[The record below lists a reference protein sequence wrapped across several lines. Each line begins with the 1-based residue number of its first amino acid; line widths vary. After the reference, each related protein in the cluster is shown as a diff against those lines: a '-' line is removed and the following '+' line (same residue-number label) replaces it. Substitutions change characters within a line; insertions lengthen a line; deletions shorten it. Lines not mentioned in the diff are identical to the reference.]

1 MSAAEDHA
9 AAERAKLNEAMVVMS
24 AERPV
29 IDARMADLVE
39 VQRAARARHI
49 AAKGQ
54 VTRAL
59 KEGSAE
65 KIAVAHERER
75 AASAEFDHISRAA
88 LGEMFTLNNSG
99 LDNVGRVLRQLGP
112 TWAAEGDVTR
122 QLTHP
127 EPEAEL

>member
-1 MSAAEDHA
+1 MSTAEDRA

-24 AERPV
+24 AELPV
-29 IDARMADLVE
+29 INARMADLVE

-65 KIAVAHERER
+65 KIAAAHERER
-75 AASAEFDHISRAA
+75 AAYAEFDDISHGAIE
-88 LGEMFTLNNSG
+88 EMFTLNNSG
-99 LDNVGRVLRQLGP
+99 LDSLGRVLDQIGP
-112 TWAAEGDVTR
+112 TWDAEGDVTR
-122 QLTHP
+122 PLAHP